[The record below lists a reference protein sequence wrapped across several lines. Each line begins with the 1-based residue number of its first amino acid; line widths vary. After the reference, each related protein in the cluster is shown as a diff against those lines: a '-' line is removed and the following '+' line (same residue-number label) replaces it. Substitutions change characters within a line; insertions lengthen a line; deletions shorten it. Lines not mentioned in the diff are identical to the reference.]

1 MVGWHHRLNRH
12 ESEQTLGNGEG
23 QGSPAFCSP
32 WGCIELDTTE
42 RLNNHHPVIPL
53 LGIYSEETML
63 F

>member
-32 WGCIELDTTE
+32 WGCIELDMTE
-42 RLNNHHPVIPL
+42 QLNNKKHK
-53 LGIYSEETML
+53 LGLSMMIGKG
-63 F
+63 